1 MSGPACQLDRTA
13 SARWVVLGAAGQL
26 GRALLST
33 LPREG
38 RRVIGIRHEDLD
50 ISDRL
55 TVLDTLA
62 ALRPDL
68 VINAAAYTA
77 VDQAESEPARAF
89 AVNRDGAANVAEAC
103 FSIGVP
109 MVQVSTD
116 YVFDGRKKGPYR
128 EDDEPL
134 PLSVYGLSKAE
145 GERLIRDRHPRR
157 HAIIRTSWLFGLHG
171 RNFVKTIV
179 AAAHERHELRVVAD
193 QRGCPTPADDL
204 ADAIFAVGEAMRVDR
219 TLSGTF
225 HFAGAE
231 AISWHGFADAIVSE
245 IAPHLSRR
253 PRIIP
258 IATKDYPR
266 GAPRPHNSLLDCR
279 KLAQL
284 GIGQKSWRPAL
295 SFVLDEILGNDGDRL
310 VSQSRSRS
318 CPIFS

>member
-1 MSGPACQLDRTA
+1 MSGAACQLDRMA
-13 SARWVVLGAAGQL
+13 SARCVVLGAAGQL

-38 RRVIGIRHEDLD
+38 RHVIAICHEDLD

-55 TVLDTLA
+55 TVVDTLA

-103 FSIGVP
+103 ASIDVP
-109 MVQVSTD
+109 MIQVSTD
-116 YVFDGRKKGPYR
+116 YVFDGRKKEPYR
-128 EDDEPL
+128 ENDAPL

-145 GERLIRDRHPRR
+145 GERLVRDRHPR

-179 AAAHERHELRVVAD
+179 ALAHERHELRVVAD

-204 ADAIFAVGEAMRVDR
+204 VDAIFAVGEAMRVDR
-219 TLSGTF
+219 TLSGIF

-231 AISWHGFADAIVSE
+231 AISWYGFADAIVGE
-245 IAPHLSRR
+245 IATYLSRR
-253 PRIIP
+253 PRIVP
-258 IATKDYPR
+258 IGTKDYPTAAR
-266 GAPRPHNSLLDCR
+266 RPHNSVLDCR

-295 SFVLDEILGNDGDRL
+295 SFVLDEILGKDGDRP
-310 VSQSRSRS
+310 VSQSRSIP